1 MSKFTKRRKN
11 SEEFSWE
18 LNEILC
24 DETFNIAKNPK
35 YDEYKRGLASVVNK
49 SFDQKTTGGAT
60 TFAWSEILATQNKS
74 EIKNEIV
81 SIKDLAE
88 ALHKSVIRKF
98 EKRKVHSPFID
109 NIWGAF
115 QANMQWI
122 SKFLRKDLD
131 FIRCYWH
138 L

>member
-1 MSKFTKRRKN
+1 MR
-11 SEEFSWE
+11 
-18 LNEILC
+18 

-60 TFAWSEILATQNKS
+60 TFALSEILATQNKS

>member
-1 MSKFTKRRKN
+1 M
-11 SEEFSWE
+11 
-18 LNEILC
+18 C

-49 SFDQKTTGGAT
+49 SFDQKTAGGAT

-74 EIKNEIV
+74 EIKSEIV